1 MNIAYHSSDSYSPVL
16 GTSIVS
22 LLVNNT
28 NVDEINIYVIEDHI
42 SELNKNRLKDMVAQ
56 YNRNIFFIPMPDMN
70 KTQNLGLKEV
80 RSDWIFN
87 SYCRLYLDQILPGGI
102 ERVLYLDSDVLVLGD
117 LSELWNIDMQ
127 GKCVAGVCDALSNE
141 YYEMLGMSK
150 TAHYCNSGMQLQDL
164 KVWKGQKVGDRV
176 RDYVHK
182 SGGYIFFMEQTV
194 FNVVLQDNILVLPPK
209 FNTYTLLQSLSY
221 KELMKLRNPRDFY
234 KVEEIEEAIKK
245 PQIVHLTST
254 FLITNRAWFDVT
266 NHPMKETY
274 IRFKEMTP
282 WKDEPLFRDTRNW
295 SKKFIQFFVDYL
307 PRPVVLGIAGYI
319 YNGPRIKNIK
329 RLMAEEKKEAL

>member
-22 LLVNNT
+22 LLANNKDI
-28 NVDEINIYVIEDHI
+28 DEINIYVIEDHI
-42 SELNKNRLKDMVAQ
+42 SEQNKRRLNDMVTQ
-56 YNRNIFFIPMPDMN
+56 YNRTLFFIPMPDMN
-70 KTQNLGLKEV
+70 KSQNLGLKEV

-87 SYCRLYLDQILPGGI
+87 SYCRLYLDQILP
-102 ERVLYLDSDVLVLGD
+102 ENVEKVLYLDSDVLVLD
-117 LSELWNIDMQ
+117 NLSELWNIDMQ
-127 GKCVAGVCDALSNE
+127 GKCVAAVCDALSNE

-150 TAHYCNSGMQLQDL
+150 TSHYCNSGMQLQDL
-164 KVWKGQKVGDRV
+164 KMWKEQKIGDCV
-176 RDYVHK
+176 REYVHK

-194 FNVVLQDNILVLPPK
+194 FNVVLQDNILLLPPK
-209 FNTYTLLQSLSY
+209 FNTYTLFQSLSY

-234 KVEEIEEAIKK
+234 NAEEIKEAIKK

-266 NHPMKETY
+266 NHPMKEVYKT
-274 IRFKEMTP
+274 FKKMTP
-282 WKDEPLFRDTRNW
+282 WKDEPLFPDNRNW
-295 SKKFIQFFVDYL
+295 SKKLVQFFVDHL
-307 PRPVVLGIAGYI
+307 PRSIVIGIAGYI

-329 RLMAEEKKEAL
+329 RLMIEARKDTL